1 MDLIIVM
8 VKRLPPEIPMPA
20 IRPLARVTGHLCGA
34 VFSVW
39 AAAALAQTSV
49 PAQTQPQASTSSAPA
64 VVSTRADKPA
74 PRTGRRAPL
83 DLHAPPLSHIYS
95 STELRY
101 ILAPDDSTED
111 SATEVSVKGTKYVS
125 PVPGAPGNQLL
136 AIPWALMHPTQAWR
150 IFTPLEEP

>member
-1 MDLIIVM
+1 MS
-8 VKRLPPEIPMPA
+8 A
-20 IRPLARVTGHLCGA
+20 IRPLVRVTGLLCGA
-34 VFSVW
+34 VFAVC

-49 PAQTQPQASTSSAPA
+49 PQTQSPASSSAPA
-64 VVSTRADKPA
+64 AASSGDNKPA
-74 PRTGRRAPL
+74 PRAARRAKL

-95 STELRY
+95 SSELRY
-101 ILAPDDSTED
+101 ITAPDDASDD

-150 IFTPLEEP
+150 IFTPIETP